1 MADKM
6 LTFLNPGEGGRIS
19 RVSGRDDVRQ
29 YLSNLG
35 FVAGTE
41 VTVVSQLAGNLI
53 LNVKDARIAIDQGMA
68 RRIYVEEELA

>member
-1 MADKM
+1 MADMM
-6 LTFLNPGEGGRIS
+6 LTFLSPGDSGQIV

-41 VTVVSQLAGNLI
+41 VTVVSKMAGNLI
-53 LNVKDARIAIDQGMA
+53 LNVKNARIAIDQSMA
-68 RRIYVEEELA
+68 RRIYVEEGMT